1 MDMDMWKLLGAVG
14 VALLAI
20 GGLIGWAVK
29 LIIPKML
36 EAFDKRSDA
45 LNNVYIETANAV
57 KLIPVAIN
65 DLKNGISGVEQRI
78 IEKLTVEVRDSKED
92 IIVAIKTSQFD
103 VLRNDIKERLSFNP
117 SGNNNNNINSNN
129 K

>member
-1 MDMDMWKLLGAVG
+1 MDMWKLLGAIG

-36 EAFDKRSDA
+36 EAFDKRSEA
-45 LNNVYIETANAV
+45 LNNVYIETAAAV
-57 KLIPVAIN
+57 KLIPGAISS
-65 DLKNGISGVEQRI
+65 LKESLTGAEQRI
-78 IEKLTVEVRDSKED
+78 VEKITIELRDSRED
-92 IIVAIKTSQFD
+92 IIAVIKTSQID
-103 VLRNDIKERLSFNP
+103 SLKSEIKELQNRTSFSSLNVP
-117 SGNNNNNINSNN
+117 P

>member
-1 MDMDMWKLLGAVG
+1 MELWQVLAAVG
-14 VALLAI
+14 TAVLSI

-57 KLIPVAIN
+57 KLIPGAIN
-65 DLKNGISGVEQRI
+65 DLKNGINGVEQRI

-103 VLRNDIKERLSFNP
+103 VLRNDIKERLCFL
-117 SGNNNNNINSNN
+117 GIGDVNSP